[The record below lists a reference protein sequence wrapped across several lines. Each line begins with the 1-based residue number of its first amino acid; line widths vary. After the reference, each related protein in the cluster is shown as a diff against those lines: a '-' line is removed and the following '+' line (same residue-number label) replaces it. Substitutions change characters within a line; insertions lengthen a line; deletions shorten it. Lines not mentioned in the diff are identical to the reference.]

1 VDYIHAH
8 AHESPNLAALAAASC
23 MSPRALEVAFRRHY
37 DSSPLAYARGVRL
50 ERVHAAL
57 LRAAQ
62 QGVPASVTDIALQ
75 HGFIHMGRF
84 AAYYKQRFGCS
95 PSASLRAD

>member
-1 VDYIHAH
+1 
-8 AHESPNLAALAAASC
+8 
-23 MSPRALEVAFRRHY
+23 MSPRALEAAFRRRY
-37 DSSPLAYARGVRL
+37 DSAPLAYARGVRL

-57 LRAAQ
+57 QRAART
-62 QGVPASVTDIALQ
+62 GEPASVTDIALQ

-95 PSASLRAD
+95 PSASLRRG